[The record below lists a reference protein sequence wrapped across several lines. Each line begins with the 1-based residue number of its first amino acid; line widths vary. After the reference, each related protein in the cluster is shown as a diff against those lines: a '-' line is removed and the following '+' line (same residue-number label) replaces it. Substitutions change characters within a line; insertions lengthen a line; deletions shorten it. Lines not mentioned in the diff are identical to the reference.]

1 LDVLGRLDIGTDCTD
16 PRSQDDSSYAPS
28 IEPPLATAGSAQ
40 IEFRAL
46 FPPEQRPA
54 DRREKFTASRVIFEA
69 PDGGNAQ
76 EKLS

>member
-1 LDVLGRLDIGTDCTD
+1 L
-16 PRSQDDSSYAPS
+16 RSP
-28 IEPPLATAGSAQ
+28 GGAQ

-69 PDGGNAQ
+69 PDGGNAK